1 MTGQTG
7 EKKSPQKNR
16 SPEPSLAFLEKQLA
30 HDDSEVRWVAV
41 ITLAEIPGSGATDLL
56 IRALGDERFISIRYQ
71 AAVVLGT
78 RGDPEAIG
86 PLVAALDDPEF
97 RVREKAAEALGRID
111 GPAAAESLLAGF
123 EYRKPDV
130 QRMIIRALIRIGVPA
145 EERLKRAQES
155 TDPSLRQAAEEAL
168 KEIEATKKLKGT
180 FSV

>member
-7 EKKSPQKNR
+7 EKKSPQLNR
-16 SPEPSLAFLEKQLA
+16 STDPSLEFLEKQLA

-41 ITLAEIPGSGATDLL
+41 VTLAEIPGSGATDLL

-111 GPAAAESLLAGF
+111 GTAAVESLLAGF

-130 QRMIIRALIRIGVPA
+130 QRMIIRALIGIGVPA
-145 EERLKRAQES
+145 EERLKRARES

-168 KEIEATKKLKGT
+168 KEIEATKKLKGK